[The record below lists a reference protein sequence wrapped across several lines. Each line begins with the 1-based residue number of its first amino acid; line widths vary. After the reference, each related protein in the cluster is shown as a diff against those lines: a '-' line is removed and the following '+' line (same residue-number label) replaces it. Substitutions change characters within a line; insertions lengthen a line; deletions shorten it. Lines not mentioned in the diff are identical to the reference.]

1 MGVWCRLSALTT
13 AVSAGFSNI
22 TEFKNS
28 GSGKNDPIG
37 IDSTL
42 TKRSTCALT
51 NLHTTGVAVKQAMH
65 SDSGAVLA
73 RANAWLEKLGIGA
86 LITATYSSNADTA
99 YLHLTANERLHECC
113 PDLDTS
119 TLSNAH
125 ALDDSM
131 DIQQRIA
138 IETLLA
144 MTLSPEILL
153 FDHARELISNI
164 RMRLHAVNIAS
175 RTELSFDTSA
185 IARPQAYWVYTKENG
200 FLLRQGVSLAEG
212 LERALCPDVSGY
224 TYAFSCQRASEYLM
238 LYAVVSELRKVN
250 KEALL
255 ATEAQWRKRA
265 LTGDDF
271 LFRFLEERGTR
282 DNPMPMR
289 YYIPGDRIWFKN
301 PDDHSSDII
310 GFEGSWVIYLGGG
323 RFCNLW
329 DRHRPYTLE
338 EKCLEI
344 YYWSQCVEVNSAGLA
359 CMNEVKVKEYV
370 MHALADPGVKD
381 TILKKMMVYRDPT
394 GVYADGG
401 CIDLSRDSFTSVR
414 GPAASA

>member
-1 MGVWCRLSALTT
+1 MFQVCEMRPVHTSDVETQALTH
-13 AVSAGFSNI
+13 AQSIGFAISLVDRVDL
-22 TEFKNS
+22 EKRLHQVQRCLHYL
-28 GSGKNDPIG
+28 G
-37 IDSTL
+37 IDDLVDCSLNT
-42 TKRSTCALT
+42 
-51 NLHTTGVAVKQAMH
+51 
-65 SDSGAVLA
+65 SGEG
-73 RANAWLEKLGIGA
+73 R
-86 LITATYSSNADTA
+86 
-99 YLHLTANERLHECC
+99 YLHLRASHRLLALC
-113 PDLDTS
+113 PDFDT
-119 TLSNAH
+119 AP
-125 ALDDSM
+125 
-131 DIQQRIA
+131 IQEFLYGRRPDGESRMVAEI
-138 IETLLA
+138 ILA
-144 MTLSPEILL
+144 MALSPQTIPLKTT
-153 FDHARELISNI
+153 REFKSML
-164 RMRLHAVNIAS
+164 RMRRNAVDVAS
-175 RTELSFDTSA
+175 RTELSFDTNA
-185 IARPQAYWVYTKENG
+185 ITRPQAYWVYTKENG

-212 LERALCPDVSGY
+212 LERALCPDVSGS

-238 LYAVVSELRKVN
+238 LYAVVRELSKVN
-250 KEALL
+250 KAGLQAVE
-255 ATEAQWRKRA
+255 EQWRKRA

-282 DNPMPMR
+282 EHPMPMR

-370 MHALADPGVKD
+370 MQALANPGVKD

>member
-1 MGVWCRLSALTT
+1 
-13 AVSAGFSNI
+13 
-22 TEFKNS
+22 
-28 GSGKNDPIG
+28 
-37 IDSTL
+37 
-42 TKRSTCALT
+42 LT
-51 NLHTTGVAVKQAMH
+51 NLHTTGIAVKQSVH
-65 SDSGAVLA
+65 VDSSLVLA
-73 RANAWLEKLGIGA
+73 RANAWLEKLGIDA
-86 LITATYSSNADTA
+86 LITASYRSNMEGS
-99 YLHLTANERLHECC
+99 YLHLTANARLQECC
-113 PDLDTS
+113 PDFDTS

-125 ALDDSM
+125 SLPVSM
-131 DIQQRIA
+131 DTQLSIVA
-138 IETLLA
+138 ETLLA
-144 MTLSPEILL
+144 MALSPEALL
-153 FDHARELISNI
+153 FSNAGELISNV

-185 IARPQAYWVYTKENG
+185 IARPQAYWVHTKENG

-212 LERALCPDVSGY
+212 IERALCPDVSGY

-238 LYAVVSELRKVN
+238 LYAVVSELLKVN
-250 KEALL
+250 KEALR

-282 DNPMPMR
+282 ENPMPMR

-301 PDDHSSDII
+301 PDDHSSDIE

-344 YYWSQCVEVNSAGLA
+344 YYWSQCVEVSPAGIPW
-359 CMNEVKVKEYV
+359 MNEAVVKERV
-370 MHALADPGVKD
+370 QLALSDPAIQNP
-381 TILKKMMVYRDPT
+381 ILQKMMVYRDPA

-401 CIDLSRDSFTSVR
+401 CIDLSRDSFSSVR
-414 GPAASA
+414 GRAPAA